1 MPGDLRD
8 VAGLPKL
15 MDALAAAG
23 YDESARRQIAY
34 GNWLRVL
41 GQTWHA

>member
-1 MPGDLRD
+1 LRD

-15 MDALAAAG
+15 MAALTSAG
-23 YDESARRQIAY
+23 YDESALRQIAY

-41 GQTWHA
+41 GEIWH